1 MEANLY
7 CKIMLD
13 FNGLKIMAL
22 LVGVAA
28 LTVVVA
34 IMLDLASGLRK
45 AKLLGEAR
53 SSYAYERTTTKLMRN
68 GSLVLIMAMIDLLLF
83 FGHLWELVGLSLLS
97 NVPVTTFIASAWMCF
112 VQAESIR
119 EKAEDK
125 AERKSAATLK
135 QLAEVLTTEQIQAL
149 LSKVKTK
156 SDGTETETYSEEG

>member
-1 MEANLY
+1 MTIDYEGI
-7 CKIMLD
+7 KTI
-13 FNGLKIMAL
+13 AL

-28 LTVVVA
+28 IAVVIA

-45 AKLLGEAR
+45 AKLMGEAR

-68 GSLVLIMAMIDLLLF
+68 GSVVLIMAMIDLMLF
-83 FGHLWELVGLSLLS
+83 FGHLWEIIGLTLLS
-97 NVPVTTFIASAWMCF
+97 NVPVITFIASAWMCF

-135 QLAEVLTTEQIQAL
+135 QLADVLTTEQLQAL
-149 LSKVKTK
+149 LNKIQSKSE
-156 SDGTETETYSEEG
+156 SDGSAG

>member
-1 MEANLY
+1 MDY
-7 CKIMLD
+7 
-13 FNGLKIMAL
+13 NGLKTMAL

-28 LTVVVA
+28 MAV
-34 IMLDLASGLRK
+34 IISSMLDLASGLRK
-45 AKLLGEAR
+45 AKLMGEAR

-68 GSLVLIMAMIDLLLF
+68 GSVVLIMAMIDLMLF
-83 FGHLWELVGLSLLS
+83 FGHLWEIIGLTMLS
-97 NVPVTTFIASAWMCF
+97 NVPVITFIASAWMCF

-149 LSKVKTK
+149 LSKIQDK
-156 SDGTETETYSEEG
+156 GGNEEDNLTS

>member
-1 MEANLY
+1 
-7 CKIMLD
+7 MLD
-13 FNGLKIMAL
+13 INGLKIMAL
-22 LVGVAA
+22 MVGVAA
-28 LTVVVA
+28 LAVVIA

-68 GSLVLIMAMIDLLLF
+68 GSVVLIMAMIDLMLF
-83 FGHLWELVGLSLLS
+83 FGHLWEIIGLDLLC
-97 NVPVTTFIASAWMCF
+97 NVPVITFGASAWMCF

-149 LSKVKTK
+149 LNKVQNKAE
-156 SDGTETETYSEEG
+156 SDVGDV

>member
-1 MEANLY
+1 MIDY
-7 CKIMLD
+7 
-13 FNGLKIMAL
+13 NGLKLMTL
-22 LVGVAA
+22 MVGVAA
-28 LTVVVA
+28 IAVVIA

-45 AKLLGEAR
+45 AKLMGEAR

-68 GSLVLIMAMIDLLLF
+68 GSVVLIMAMIDLMLF
-83 FGHLWELVGLSLLS
+83 FGHLWEIIGLTLLS
-97 NVPVTTFIASAWMCF
+97 NVPVITFIAAAWMCF

-149 LSKVKTK
+149 LNKIQDKG
-156 SDGTETETYSEEG
+156 GTDDEEA

>member
-1 MEANLY
+1 MIIDYEGI
-7 CKIMLD
+7 KT
-13 FNGLKIMAL
+13 MAL

-28 LTVVVA
+28 IAVVIA

-45 AKLLGEAR
+45 AKLMGEAR

-68 GSLVLIMAMIDLLLF
+68 GSVVLIMAMIDLMLF
-83 FGHLWELVGLSLLS
+83 FGHLWEIIGLDLLA
-97 NVPVTTFIASAWMCF
+97 NVPVVTFIASAWMCF

-135 QLAEVLTTEQIQAL
+135 QLADVLTTEQIQAL
-149 LSKVKTK
+149 LNKIQSKSE
-156 SDGTETETYSEEG
+156 SDGQED

>member
-1 MEANLY
+1 MIYN
-7 CKIMLD
+7 D
-13 FNGLKIMAL
+13 FNGLKLMAL
-22 LVGVAA
+22 MVGVAA
-28 LTVVVA
+28 LVVVIA

-83 FGHLWELVGLSLLS
+83 FGHLWELIGLTLLN
-97 NVPVTTFIASAWMCF
+97 NVPVITFIAAAWMCF

-149 LSKVKTK
+149 LNKMQSKTTED
-156 SDGTETETYSEEG
+156 DGTETD